1 MSTAF
6 SFFLRLF
13 LCFVAARFL
22 LQAIGVEGRDYLV
35 GLTLLFLVNVYWF
48 SYLVFRDRTAP
59 RWRLDATRPA
69 ARWPRLLRRRS
80 PRSSRRRPGPDGG
93 LRSSRFVQSSKFK
106 AQGSRFGYI

>member
-35 GLTLLFLVNVYWF
+35 GLTILFLANVYWF
-48 SYLVFRDRTAP
+48 SYLVFRDRTVSEVEADRNPPKRPMAEAP
-59 RWRLDATRPA
+59 EAEEPPA
-69 ARWPRLLRRRS
+69 DPV
-80 PRSSRRRPGPDGG
+80 PPG
-93 LRSSRFVQSSKFK
+93 
-106 AQGSRFGYI
+106 A

>member
-1 MSTAF
+1 MGTAF

-48 SYLVFRDRTAP
+48 SYLVFRDRTVSKVEAAHGQPQGAKAAAP
-59 RWRLDATRPA
+59 EAEEPPA
-69 ARWPRLLRRRS
+69 LKP
-80 PRSSRRRPGPDGG
+80 PPPG
-93 LRSSRFVQSSKFK
+93 
-106 AQGSRFGYI
+106 A

>member
-1 MSTAF
+1 MSAAF

-59 RWRLDATRPA
+59 TVEAKCDPSGSPMAAAPEAEEPPVPPA
-69 ARWPRLLRRRS
+69 P
-80 PRSSRRRPGPDGG
+80 PG
-93 LRSSRFVQSSKFK
+93 
-106 AQGSRFGYI
+106 A

>member
-6 SFFLRLF
+6 SFSLRLF

-59 RWRLDATRPA
+59 TVEAKSDRRSSPKPA
-69 ARWPRLLRRRS
+69 ASEPEE
-80 PRSSRRRPGPDGG
+80 PPVNPAPPG
-93 LRSSRFVQSSKFK
+93 
-106 AQGSRFGYI
+106 A

>member
-22 LQAIGVEGRDYLV
+22 LQAIGVEGRNYLV

-48 SYLVFRDRTAP
+48 SYLVFRDRTTP
-59 RWRLDATRPA
+59 EVA
-69 ARWPRLLRRRS
+69 AKGDRRRS
-80 PRSSRRRPGPDGG
+80 PNSPAPEAEEPP
-93 LRSSRFVQSSKFK
+93 VNPAPK
-106 AQGSRFGYI
+106 

>member
-35 GLTLLFLVNVYWF
+35 GLTILFLVNVYWF
-48 SYLVFRDRTAP
+48 SYLVFRDRPAP
-59 RWRLDATRPA
+59 EAAADRNPPA
-69 ARWPRLLRRRS
+69 S
-80 PRSSRRRPGPDGG
+80 PVAAAPEAEEPPVKPTPPG
-93 LRSSRFVQSSKFK
+93 
-106 AQGSRFGYI
+106 A

>member
-1 MSTAF
+1 MRVAF

-22 LQAIGVEGRDYLV
+22 LRAIGVEGRDYLV

-59 RWRLDATRPA
+59 RAKGDRDHPGNLKGA
-69 ARWPRLLRRRS
+69 APEAEK
-80 PRSSRRRPGPDGG
+80 PPVDPGPAGN
-93 LRSSRFVQSSKFK
+93 
-106 AQGSRFGYI
+106 

>member
-48 SYLVFRDRTAP
+48 SYLVFRDRTASRVEADRNP
-59 RWRLDATRPA
+59 PGSPVAAAPEAEEKPSGKPA
-69 ARWPRLLRRRS
+69 P
-80 PRSSRRRPGPDGG
+80 PG
-93 LRSSRFVQSSKFK
+93 
-106 AQGSRFGYI
+106 A

>member
-48 SYLVFRDRTAP
+48 SYLVFRDRSAAP
-59 RWRLDATRPA
+59 VEAQSD
-69 ARWPRLLRRRS
+69 RRRS
-80 PRSSRRRPGPDGG
+80 PMPAAPEAEEPPVKPAPPG
-93 LRSSRFVQSSKFK
+93 
-106 AQGSRFGYI
+106 A

>member
-22 LQAIGVEGRDYLV
+22 LQAIGVEGRHYLV

-48 SYLVFRDRTAP
+48 SYLVFRDRTVAP
-59 RWRLDATRPA
+59 VEADRHPPGGPIDAAPESEDPPVPPA
-69 ARWPRLLRRRS
+69 P
-80 PRSSRRRPGPDGG
+80 PG
-93 LRSSRFVQSSKFK
+93 
-106 AQGSRFGYI
+106 A

>member
-22 LQAIGVEGRDYLV
+22 LQAIGVGGRGYLV

-59 RWRLDATRPA
+59 KVEAQTDPH
-69 ARWPRLLRRRS
+69 RS
-80 PRSSRRRPGPDGG
+80 PMTVAPEAKEPPVKPAPPG
-93 LRSSRFVQSSKFK
+93 
-106 AQGSRFGYI
+106 A

>member
-1 MSTAF
+1 MSKVF

-48 SYLVFRDRTAP
+48 SYLVFRDRTVSKVESAP
-59 RWRLDATRPA
+59 GQPPGAKAAAPEAEEPPVKPA
-69 ARWPRLLRRRS
+69 P
-80 PRSSRRRPGPDGG
+80 PG
-93 LRSSRFVQSSKFK
+93 
-106 AQGSRFGYI
+106 A